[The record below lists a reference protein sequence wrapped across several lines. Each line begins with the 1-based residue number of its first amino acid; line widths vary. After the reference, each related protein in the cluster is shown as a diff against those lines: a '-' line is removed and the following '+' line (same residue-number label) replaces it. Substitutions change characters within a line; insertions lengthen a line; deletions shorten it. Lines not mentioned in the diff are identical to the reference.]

1 MGVRSCTTWHGGAYK
16 VCSPAPGSGD
26 VRDRKWLCPPAC
38 HPKHTYQMKSLLS
51 RGRGRPKLAYWS
63 PVLTEGKLMS
73 GQRPPTSP
81 TPTQRGRDDIR
92 LGKPIVL
99 GSWLPSHTED
109 THQGHA
115 LVPSSAPVPL
125 GLASHSKECLLTPT
139 VHQGSVGGKTERQE
153 AQGNGGVSKLNSP
166 SCQSQVGSLGLTES
180 GTQAAFSLFPVVAPG
195 GCASSSHHVFIPPS
209 QRKEKGGQ
217 FTHHSA

>member
-1 MGVRSCTTWHGGAYK
+1 MQPSTWVWRCEGQEVAMPTCLSSQTHLSDEVTSLQGQREAQ
-16 VCSPAPGSGD
+16 A
-26 VRDRKWLCPPAC
+26 
-38 HPKHTYQMKSLLS
+38 SLLEPCPH
-51 RGRGRPKLAYWS
+51 GRKAHEWAKTTHVAHPH
-63 PVLTEGKLMS
+63 TE
-73 GQRPPTSP
+73 
-81 TPTQRGRDDIR
+81 RGRDDIR
-92 LGKPIVL
+92 LGKSIIL

-109 THQGHA
+109 THQGHV

-153 AQGNGGVSKLNSP
+153 AQGNGGVSKLNYT
-166 SCQSQVGSLGLTES
+166 SCKSQVGSLGLTES